1 MAGVSSTI
9 ALNRWDSIVKQTQP
23 VFDDIES
30 GDFTNRDLAKV
41 AQLLRKQSKLAST
54 VFEQNLKLLSEQAK
68 TYVPAVKQELA
79 KIGEFVSP
87 KNISIVIE
95 AIYKELVAK
104 NIKTIVDKIKEI
116 INSDIVKKFQETA
129 KSFYNDYAKFYG
141 KVPVIDVKKDQ
152 VVASSA
158 KKDVSDTDGLMQ
170 KVYDMMEYAYPA
182 LAQYPKSE
190 KFALCTDIKHCMD
203 IMLERTI
210 EAQKKYYKK
219 TTLQE
224 LDVEIMKLR
233 AYLRLSH
240 ELGFLPMKK
249 YEVWSGMVVEI
260 GKMLG
265 GWLKTVNGQPK
276 NIGNRP

>member
-1 MAGVSSTI
+1 MA
-9 ALNRWDSIVKQTQP
+9 
-23 VFDDIES
+23 E
-30 GDFTNRDLAKV
+30 
-41 AQLLRKQSKLAST
+41 
-54 VFEQNLKLLSEQAK
+54 ELK
-68 TYVPAVKQELA
+68 
-79 KIGEFVSP
+79 
-87 KNISIVIE
+87 
-95 AIYKELVAK
+95 
-104 NIKTIVDKIKEI
+104 
-116 INSDIVKKFQETA
+116 
-129 KSFYNDYAKFYG
+129 
-141 KVPVIDVKKDQ
+141 
-152 VVASSA
+152 
-158 KKDVSDTDGLMQ
+158 LMQ

-190 KFALCTDIKHCMD
+190 KHALCTDIKHCMD
-203 IMLERTI
+203 NMLERTI

-265 GWLKTVNGQPK
+265 GWLKTVNSQPK

>member
-1 MAGVSSTI
+1 MA
-9 ALNRWDSIVKQTQP
+9 
-23 VFDDIES
+23 E
-30 GDFTNRDLAKV
+30 
-41 AQLLRKQSKLAST
+41 
-54 VFEQNLKLLSEQAK
+54 ELK
-68 TYVPAVKQELA
+68 
-79 KIGEFVSP
+79 
-87 KNISIVIE
+87 
-95 AIYKELVAK
+95 
-104 NIKTIVDKIKEI
+104 
-116 INSDIVKKFQETA
+116 
-129 KSFYNDYAKFYG
+129 
-141 KVPVIDVKKDQ
+141 
-152 VVASSA
+152 
-158 KKDVSDTDGLMQ
+158 LMQ

-249 YEVWSGMVVEI
+249 YEVWSGMVFEI